1 MVDDDVTVMEDV
13 IMKKEILQEICR
25 NEAGKEQ
32 EDEEEGYNENEI
44 AEGKTQ
50 QQIDQAIETFINLPD
65 LQKVEKQEHLP

>member
-13 IMKKEILQEICR
+13 IMKKEVLQEICR

-32 EDEEEGYNENEI
+32 EGEEEGYNENEI

-65 LQKVEKQEHLP
+65 LQKVEKQEHLL